1 MNMNPNFDAHARQ
14 HLIEEENAY
23 GERTPQPAHY
33 RMIDKSLSQIDEE
46 AEEDAYSH
54 NMMS

>member
-1 MNMNPNFDAHARQ
+1 MNANFDAHARQ